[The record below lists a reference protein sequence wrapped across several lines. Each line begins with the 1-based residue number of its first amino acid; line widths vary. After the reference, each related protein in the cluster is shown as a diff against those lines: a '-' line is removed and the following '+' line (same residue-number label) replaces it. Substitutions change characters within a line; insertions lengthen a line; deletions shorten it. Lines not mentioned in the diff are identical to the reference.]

1 MKLQWEN
8 VELSSC
14 FEGHAEVT
22 EKPTQTVNMRNKKV
36 SHEFLSVLCRELLE
50 LQGMCLFNSNPKES
64 NKKVTIF
71 YFGLNFESLLEDVFW
86 KTRGESAESSQQ

>member
-22 EKPTQTVNMRNKKV
+22 EKLTQTVNMRNKKV
-36 SHEFLSVLCRELLE
+36 SHEFLSLLYRKLLE
-50 LQGMCLFNSNPKES
+50 L
-64 NKKVTIF
+64 
-71 YFGLNFESLLEDVFW
+71 
-86 KTRGESAESSQQ
+86 